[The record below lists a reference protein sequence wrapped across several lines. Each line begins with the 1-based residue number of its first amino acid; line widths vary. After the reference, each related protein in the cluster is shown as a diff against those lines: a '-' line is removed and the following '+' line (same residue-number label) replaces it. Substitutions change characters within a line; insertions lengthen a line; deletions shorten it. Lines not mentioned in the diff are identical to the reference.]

1 MCHLGLGLLEIEET
15 NKAVV
20 VQNMNKPGLRDYE
33 IRTSRITTV
42 GGGITSNT
50 SPVVAHV
57 NGLLW

>member
-33 IRTSRITTV
+33 IRTSRITAV
-42 GGGITSNT
+42 GGDIASNT